1 VGALGG
7 RDEKKHN
14 NIYNA
19 RGIVTALGD
28 IRYSGIGQT

>member
-1 VGALGG
+1 LGALGG

-19 RGIVTALGD
+19 AHDVTALGD
-28 IRYSGIGQT
+28 IRYSGIG